1 MKRCNASAVNWQNG
15 SGKQPVNNKNYKVVS
30 SKNASSDAFFLP

>member
-1 MKRCNASAVNWQNG
+1 MKRFSASAVNWQNG
-15 SGKQPVNNKNYKVVS
+15 LGKQPVNNKNYKVVS